1 MGDNIEQFELEDV
14 GFTTN
19 EKVAGKGP
27 ETQEKSG
34 CGNWKWYLL
43 ALGALLLLAI
53 IGLVIGVSL
62 KSGDNSSAAGGTQNP
77 LLVSLTTE
85 PTKPTTL
92 GGNNSSAGGLKDLLE
107 VPFTTEPPKTTEE
120 NTETRSTISGMY
132 LTFAF
137 SFGKNN

>member
-19 EKVAGKGP
+19 EKVAGRDS

-53 IGLVIGVSL
+53 IGSVIGVSL
-62 KSGDNSSAAGGTQNP
+62 KSGDNSSAAGELQD
-77 LLVSLTTE
+77 LLTTE
-85 PTKPTTL
+85 PPI
-92 GGNNSSAGGLKDLLE
+92 
-107 VPFTTEPPKTTEE
+107 TTEGK
-120 NTETRSTISGMY
+120 TETRPTISGLY

-137 SFGKNN
+137 SFGNKTEYIQS

>member
-19 EKVAGKGP
+19 EKVAGKDS

-53 IGLVIGVSL
+53 IGSVIGVSL
-62 KSGDNSSAAGGTQNP
+62 TSGDNSSAGGLQDP
-77 LLVSLTTE
+77 LLVPLTTE
-85 PTKPTTL
+85 PPTTT
-92 GGNNSSAGGLKDLLE
+92 KE
-107 VPFTTEPPKTTEE
+107 K
-120 NTETRSTISGMY
+120 TETRPTISG
-132 LTFAF
+132 T
-137 SFGKNN
+137 